1 MSRKIKV
8 LKLGIHDKELLE
20 RGYKHSSKASYSR
33 RCHIILLKSKGKTS
47 KEIADIFDIDYQ
59 SVNNW
64 VKRFEA
70 KGLDGLVT
78 KKGQGRSPIFDKTA
92 DAEKV
97 KNIVKKERQRLKLAK
112 EELTKELGK
121 KFSMMTLHRF
131 LKLLAA
137 PIDESD

>member
-97 KNIVKKERQRLKLAK
+97 KNIVKKRTSAFKISKRRIDQRI
-112 EELTKELGK
+112 
-121 KFSMMTLHRF
+121 R
-131 LKLLAA
+131 
-137 PIDESD
+137 